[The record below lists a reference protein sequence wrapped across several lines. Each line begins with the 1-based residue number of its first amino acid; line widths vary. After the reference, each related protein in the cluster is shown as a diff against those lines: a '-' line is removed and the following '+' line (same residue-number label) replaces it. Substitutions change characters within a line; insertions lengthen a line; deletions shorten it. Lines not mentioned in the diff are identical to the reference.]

1 MIEREYE
8 YRVKAGRV
16 LTRAILFGAGVA
28 YTGRLSGD
36 IGKTRGGIL
45 GRLLTV
51 FWP

>member
-1 MIEREYE
+1 MNNLVPSER
-8 YRVKAGRV
+8 VADAS
-16 LTRAILFGAGVA
+16 LT
-28 YTGRLSGD
+28 YTLSGD